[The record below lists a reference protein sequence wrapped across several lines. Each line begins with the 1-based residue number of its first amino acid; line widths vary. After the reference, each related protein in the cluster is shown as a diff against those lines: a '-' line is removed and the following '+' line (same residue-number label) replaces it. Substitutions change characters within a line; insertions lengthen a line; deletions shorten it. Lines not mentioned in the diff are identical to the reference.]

1 MRLMYSRPRVHKN
14 VLETYNEQTDSYIA
28 LTRVPAHHNQDN
40 FRFRHAALANVLKSN
55 VALIIAKTA
64 ALRVNLNACR
74 YAYLTESVP
83 IYMLLA
89 VNFNV
94 DDCQLPS
101 RRGVRLSFSSC
112 HMAKRRVGV

>member
-1 MRLMYSRPRVHKN
+1 MSKRTPILLSPACHR
-14 VLETYNEQTDSYIA
+14 TT
-28 LTRVPAHHNQDN
+28 TRTI
-40 FRFRHAALANVLKSN
+40 FLFRHAALANVLKSN